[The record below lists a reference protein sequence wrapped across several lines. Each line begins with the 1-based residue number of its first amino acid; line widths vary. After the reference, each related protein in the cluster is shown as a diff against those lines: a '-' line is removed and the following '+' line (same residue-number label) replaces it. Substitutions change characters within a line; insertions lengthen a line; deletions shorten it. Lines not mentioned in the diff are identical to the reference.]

1 MSWQEVKKYLMDIR
15 KKCTDSFN
23 EKDKQTLF
31 YFKQMIEL
39 MYSELVNETSS
50 GKQLY
55 STTKSVFE
63 RNIFIIFENMQQ
75 YINRVFNDSCKSFDE
90 IIKVSISS
98 RYVDINGLNGLY
110 NNFKNEVIKNMDLNS
125 KVETLVNANT
135 DIYKSELYSKCLFFS
150 KDKALSIIDRYNI
163 IFKEEFVK
171 NIHSKRDLLLS
182 CYKDFIDTILNESY
196 EQKEILDKKN
206 CSLIENTAHTYLK
219 DMEYINIDK
228 YTSLSEKLINNT
240 FNNLEKR
247 LYDELGIKRT
257 NSDNLHPVRDYLL
270 SFNNT
275 ICVKTKNI
283 FDEMNK
289 VITLD
294 KDTVKDKLSEFND
307 LVTHIYEMK
316 LVFDKKFAFYKK
328 EFNVSRDSDKF
339 NSVVDKELKKL
350 TEEIKANI
358 SSIFR
363 ENVKIYNEVLYKTL
377 LLKSKVSQYN
387 TILSHDKVKDLLFK

>member
-1 MSWQEVKKYLMDIR
+1 
-15 KKCTDSFN
+15 
-23 EKDKQTLF
+23 
-31 YFKQMIEL
+31 
-39 MYSELVNETSS
+39 
-50 GKQLY
+50 
-55 STTKSVFE
+55 
-63 RNIFIIFENMQQ
+63 
-75 YINRVFNDSCKSFDE
+75 
-90 IIKVSISS
+90 
-98 RYVDINGLNGLY
+98 
-110 NNFKNEVIKNMDLNS
+110 
-125 KVETLVNANT
+125 
-135 DIYKSELYSKCLFFS
+135 
-150 KDKALSIIDRYNI
+150 
-163 IFKEEFVK
+163 
-171 NIHSKRDLLLS
+171 
-182 CYKDFIDTILNESY
+182 
-196 EQKEILDKKN
+196 
-206 CSLIENTAHTYLK
+206 
-219 DMEYINIDK
+219 MEYINIDK